1 MMEQTKNIRTLT
13 GTVVSDKMNKTAVV
27 LFERKV
33 KHPKYGKFI
42 KKSTKYKIHDE
53 DNKCKI
59 GDIVTITEV
68 RPISKDKSWKLV
80 DILRSKEK
88 YMMPLCYYSQLALL
102 EKKNI

>member
-1 MMEQTKNIRTLT
+1 MEQNKKIKTLT
-13 GTVVSDKMNKTAVV
+13 GKVVSDKMNKTAVV

-33 KHPKYGKFI
+33 KHPKYGKYI
-42 KKSTKYKIHDE
+42 KKSTKFKIHDE

-80 DILRSKEK
+80 EVLGSKE
-88 YMMPLCYYSQLALL
+88 
-102 EKKNI
+102 N

>member
-1 MMEQTKNIRTLT
+1 MEQTKNIRTLT

-33 KHPKYGKFI
+33 KHPKYGKYI
-42 KKSTKYKIHDE
+42 KKSTKFKIHDE

-80 DILRSKEK
+80 EVLGSKE
-88 YMMPLCYYSQLALL
+88 
-102 EKKNI
+102 N

>member
-53 DNKCKI
+53 NNKCKI

-88 YMMPLCYYSQLALL
+88 
-102 EKKNI
+102 

>member
-1 MMEQTKNIRTLT
+1 MEQNKKIKTLT
-13 GTVVSDKMNKTAVV
+13 GKVVSDKMNKTAVV

-33 KHPKYGKFI
+33 KHPKYGKYI
-42 KKSTKYKIHDE
+42 KKSTKFKVHDE

-80 DILRSKEK
+80 EVLGSKE
-88 YMMPLCYYSQLALL
+88 
-102 EKKNI
+102 N